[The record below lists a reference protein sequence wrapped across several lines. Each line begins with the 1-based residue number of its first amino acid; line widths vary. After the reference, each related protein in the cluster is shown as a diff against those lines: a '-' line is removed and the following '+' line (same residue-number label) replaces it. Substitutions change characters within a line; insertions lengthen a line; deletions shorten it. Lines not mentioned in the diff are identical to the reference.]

1 MFDFDCLNVSWREV
15 SSVLKW
21 QYHVSTI
28 VWCDC
33 DKRKVHTWS
42 LLVFYKITSKYT
54 DIILK
59 NNLPCFLVYYLISTL
74 TTGCLHP
81 LRYFLLFFLLFHRP
95 INFNW
100 KFASIYHIRG
110 KSCFSFRCGD
120 KLPTHRSHRNCN
132 WMPMEFRDLI
142 NIFTDHSMS
151 KINQLTNFIYCFF
164 SFHLQIY
171 MWLLFGECKESK

>member
-1 MFDFDCLNVSWREV
+1 MTISRFNNCVVWLRQEKGAHMIVVR
-15 SSVLKW
+15 VLW
-21 QYHVSTI
+21 NHIQIYWYH
-28 VWCDC
+28 
-33 DKRKVHTWS
+33 
-42 LLVFYKITSKYT
+42 
-54 DIILK
+54 LK

-95 INFNW
+95 INLNW

-110 KSCFSFRCGD
+110 KSCFFFRCGD

-151 KINQLTNFIYCFF
+151 KINQFTNFIYCFF